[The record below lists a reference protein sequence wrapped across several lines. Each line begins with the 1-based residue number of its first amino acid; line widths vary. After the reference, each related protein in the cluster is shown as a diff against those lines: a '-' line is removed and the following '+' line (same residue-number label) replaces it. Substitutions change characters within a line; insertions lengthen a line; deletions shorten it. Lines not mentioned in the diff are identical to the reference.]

1 MKHRALAA
9 TGLFAIALFAGG
21 TAAEAAAIPAK
32 SSFTV
37 VTSFVSGSPIIAAD
51 GLWTGC
57 ATVEDTDGWFN
68 QVKPSKDQF
77 SGEKIVHCS
86 FGDVGIHYDA
96 VTNFRAG
103 QGRTS
108 GTWSVDLVGQRR
120 HPRRWGTVTG
130 MLPRVRRVHRRHL
143 HAVASTDAPP
153 TARAAARTGRP
164 GPG

>member
-21 TAAEAAAIPAK
+21 SAAEAAAIPAK

-57 ATVEDTDGWFN
+57 VTVEDTDGWFN

-77 SGEKIVHCS
+77 SGEKVVHCS

-108 GTWSVDLVGQRR
+108 GTWSVMWSDNDVIHGGG
-120 HPRRWGTVTG
+120 GTVTG
-130 MLPRVRRVHRRHL
+130 ISRGCDECIVDTFSGRVY
-143 HAVASTDAPP
+143 
-153 TARAAARTGRP
+153 
-164 GPG
+164 